1 MAFRRFLLLIS
12 AAPILL
18 AAGEFQQKQILM
30 EDFES
35 GANWE
40 CAGKNTA
47 ATRDNSS
54 VIFGESSLVCR
65 APKNSSARAFAFST
79 SDFNVLEV
87 DFAYK
92 NLKNT
97 RSGPI
102 VLFKDKNGKILQS
115 RNESTFAHS
124 PGDVEKSKCV
134 FHGRR
139 GEKCTVEVIVPR
151 GGEFSFDDISIKGSL
166 APARADWSV
175 ETEKE
180 FSTCR
185 NNPFASHYL
194 KPDDPVLSMSR
205 DEFFPYIDRWGQ
217 YKHRQ

>member
-18 AAGEFQQKQILM
+18 AADEFRQKQILI

-35 GANWE
+35 GAKWE
-40 CAGKNTA
+40 CAGKNAA
-47 ATRDNSS
+47 ATRDAPS

-97 RSGPI
+97 HSGPKI
-102 VLFKDKNGKILQS
+102 VFREKNGK
-115 RNESTFAHS
+115 
-124 PGDVEKSKCV
+124 
-134 FHGRR
+134 
-139 GEKCTVEVIVPR
+139 TV
-151 GGEFSFDDISIKGSL
+151 K
-166 APARADWSV
+166 
-175 ETEKE
+175 
-180 FSTCR
+180 
-185 NNPFASHYL
+185 
-194 KPDDPVLSMSR
+194 
-205 DEFFPYIDRWGQ
+205 
-217 YKHRQ
+217 